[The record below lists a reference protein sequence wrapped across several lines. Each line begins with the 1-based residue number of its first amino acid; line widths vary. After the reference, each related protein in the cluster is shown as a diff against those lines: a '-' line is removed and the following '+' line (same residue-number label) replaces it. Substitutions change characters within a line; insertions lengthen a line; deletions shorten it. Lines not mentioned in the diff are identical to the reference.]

1 MQSHF
6 LGKLPSDYISLTALP
21 RAPAQAAWG
30 GASSRWWLWELPE
43 EQLSAARQKCC
54 AFRQPPPHCTP
65 PPAPGTDNGFG
76 LCAKETSEFV
86 IGQAAVCE
94 IQMSATLLTMAF
106 LPAEYPRV
114 WVSLNV

>member
-1 MQSHF
+1 MQGHF

-21 RAPAQAAWG
+21 RALAQAAWG

-54 AFRQPPPHCTP
+54 AFRHPPPRP
-65 PPAPGTDNGFG
+65 PGTDNGFG
-76 LCAKETSEFV
+76 LCPKETSEFV

-114 WVSLNV
+114 WVSLTV